1 MHCVFCSKCHETK
14 EANNYRTQFDLIL
27 FSFRF
32 LSSGLLFN
40 HTSCNLFHRVPSQ
53 LVHLWTVFEHSGEV
67 PEVPAGELHV
77 PGGEAVADVWGVQG
91 VRLLAFHLP
100 EMKSLLDGYSWPLLV
115 FKTVITLTYI

>member
-1 MHCVFCSKCHETK
+1 MITH
-14 EANNYRTQFDLIL
+14 
-27 FSFRF
+27 
-32 LSSGLLFN
+32 SS
-40 HTSCNLFHRVPSQ
+40 NLFTILSE

-91 VRLLAFHLP
+91 VRLLPFHLP

-115 FKTVITLTYI
+115 LLYAHSNIKKKFFSVNVFAKVQNFL